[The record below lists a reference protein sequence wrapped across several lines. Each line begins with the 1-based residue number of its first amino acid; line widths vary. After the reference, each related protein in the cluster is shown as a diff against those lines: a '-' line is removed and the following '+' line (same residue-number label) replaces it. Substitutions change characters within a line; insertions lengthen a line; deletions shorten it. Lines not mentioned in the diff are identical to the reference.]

1 MCGNQKETPMMKQ
14 YREVRAGL
22 PANTLLLF
30 RLGDFYEI
38 FGEDAQRGS
47 KLLGITLTSR
57 NGLKMAGIPYHAA
70 ENYINKVLA
79 RGIKVAICEQVET
92 PKAGKL
98 VKRELTRILT
108 PGTTLENSQLDAI
121 SNHYLLSFF
130 LQKEQLQCSW
140 LDISTG
146 TFQIASSEN
155 ISDLFSFFH
164 SLNPKEIIVSES
176 QKALLEMDSNGQATY
191 RSLWQQLTSN
201 RLISEI
207 PDFYFDQTNAL
218 QRIYDTLKVYSLDG
232 FGIGKAHPALGCA
245 GALLHYVAETLCHPA
260 ENIRQLVEYRC
271 NDHLQVDLATQNS
284 LEIFYSSKR
293 TRNGS
298 LLAAIDQT
306 VTPAGARLLADY
318 LSAPSKNLGEIRR
331 RQNIVKAF
339 ISDSSKILPIRN
351 CLREI
356 RDISRILSRL
366 QNRLRNPRELGGIRD
381 TLENLPQIKS
391 YLENIPCENIHE
403 INKRIHCLP
412 ELETLLLDA
421 LNQELPSK
429 INEGGIIREGYDS
442 NLDLLLSLSKNNK
455 KWLLEEEKSEQTST
469 GIKNLKIKYNNN
481 FGYFIEVSKN
491 NLSFVPAHYIR
502 KQTMTNAE
510 RYYTESL
517 KEKEKEILH
526 AEEKAQFLEE
536 KLFQELV
543 EKILTETK
551 LLEETAKA
559 LAEVDLFLGW
569 ALLSRSWDYCCP
581 EIEDS
586 DILDIKEGRH
596 PVVEQHIR
604 QEENGLAGSQAF
616 VPNDTSLSSKERQIV
631 LLTGPNMAGKST
643 YIRQVALISLMTH
656 IGCWVPAK
664 SCRIGLLDRIFS
676 RVGASDEL
684 SRGNSTFMVEMNE
697 TANIL
702 NNSTT
707 KSLIILDEIGR
718 GTSTYDGLSIAW
730 AVIEYL
736 HSQSS
741 EGPKTLFA
749 THYHE
754 LAKLPE
760 MFDRIH
766 NYSVAVR
773 EWNDQI
779 IFIRQVVEGA
789 ADRSYGIQVAR
800 LAGIPDSVI
809 ERAKIL
815 LNDLENNNKKT
826 IFKKDSKYDFPKND
840 LPSSISLK
848 SEHYNQ
854 QLQLF

>member
-1 MCGNQKETPMMKQ
+1 MSGNQKETPMMKQ

-22 PANTLLLF
+22 PSNTLLLF

-47 KLLGITLTSR
+47 KLLGITLTAR

-79 RGIKVAICEQVET
+79 QGVKVAICEQVET
-92 PKAGKL
+92 PKPGKL

-108 PGTTLENSQLDAI
+108 PGTTLENSQLESI

-130 LQKEQLQCSW
+130 LKNNHLQSSW
-140 LDISTG
+140 LDLTTG
-146 TFQIASSEN
+146 AFQISNSAN
-155 ISDLFSFFH
+155 IADLFSFFH

-176 QKALLEMDSNGQATY
+176 QKAFFETESYCKAEY
-191 RSLWQQLTSN
+191 RSLWQQLISN
-201 RLISEI
+201 RLVSEI
-207 PDFYFDQTNAL
+207 PDFYFDRTNAL
-218 QRIYDTLKVYSLDG
+218 QKIKETLKVYSLDG
-232 FGIGKAHPALGCA
+232 FGISITHPAIGCA
-245 GALLHYVAETLCHPA
+245 GALLHYAEESLCRSP
-260 ENIRQLVEYRC
+260 ENIRQLMEYRC
-271 NDHLQVDLATQNS
+271 YDHLQVDLATQNS

-293 TRNGS
+293 TRTGS
-298 LLAAIDQT
+298 LLAAIDET
-306 VTPAGARLLADY
+306 VTPAGARLLEDF
-318 LSAPSKNLGEIRR
+318 LSAPSKNLSEIRR
-331 RQNIVKAF
+331 RQNAVKGF
-339 ISDSSKILPIRN
+339 INYSAKILPIRD
-351 CLREI
+351 CLREV
-356 RDISRILSRL
+356 RDIPRILGRL

-381 TLENLPQIKS
+381 TLQ
-391 YLENIPCENIHE
+391 NIPKIKLHLKNIASKQINE
-403 INKRIHCLP
+403 IDKRIHCLP
-412 ELETLLLDA
+412 NLEKLLLSS
-421 LNQELPSK
+421 LNQELPSR
-429 INEGGIIREGYDS
+429 INEGGIICEGYNS
-442 NLDLLLSLSKNNK
+442 SLDTLLSLSKNNK
-455 KWLLEEEKSEQTST
+455 KWLLDEEKNEQIST

-481 FGYFIEVSKN
+481 FGYFIEISKS
-491 NLSFVPAHYIR
+491 NLSLVPNHYIR

-517 KEKEKEILH
+517 KKKEREIIN
-526 AEEKAQFLEE
+526 AEEKSQQLEE
-536 KLFQELV
+536 QLFQELV
-543 EKILTETK
+543 EKVLIETVF
-551 LLEETAKA
+551 LEVTAKA
-559 LAEVDLFLGW
+559 LAEIDLFSGW
-569 ALLSRSWDYCCP
+569 ALLSRNWDYCCP
-581 EIEDS
+581 EIDDS
-586 DILDIKEGRH
+586 DILEIREGRH

-604 QEENGLAGSQAF
+604 KEENGLAGSQAF
-616 VPNDTSLSSKERQIV
+616 VPNDTLLSSKEQQIV

-643 YIRQVALISLMTH
+643 YIRQVALISLLSH

-702 NNSTT
+702 NNSTP

-736 HSQSS
+736 HGQSS
-741 EGPKTLFA
+741 SGPKTLFA

-754 LAKLPE
+754 LAKLPDV
-760 MFDRIH
+760 FSRIY

-779 IFIRQVVEGA
+779 IFIRQVVKGA

-809 ERAKIL
+809 ERAKVL
-815 LNDLENNNKKT
+815 LNDLENEPQKNIFNKNSMHDARQNDSHLST
-826 IFKKDSKYDFPKND
+826 SKKRVKD
-840 LPSSISLK
+840 
-848 SEHYNQ
+848 NQ
-854 QLQLF
+854 QLKLF